1 MNDIPLDFIKKNYGK
16 NYKKV
21 VDLYKKE
28 LARLKGDFFK
38 KYPSADTSKFDFQLS
53 VAKDGMLESSNVYYD
68 VNDTSAFNIE

>member
-21 VDLYKKE
+21 IELYKSE
-28 LARLKGDFFK
+28 LAKLKGDFFK

-53 VAKDGMLESSNVYYD
+53 VAKDGTLESSDVYYNVD
-68 VNDTSAFNIE
+68 DISAFNIE